1 MAKGSKIIADL
12 NIEAPEASP
21 LAGALSSD
29 EALVSALLG
38 AADLRIRLVESPLLL
53 GEHGHFEVSELL
65 ARDQVSRLS
74 LADATS
80 AEAWRAVVRD
90 RRTVILDLL
99 GLRRPARRPDLP
111 ATLSAL
117 TAAVPAGG
125 VLGFMVAPH
134 TLETSAQLELKQFL
148 AEGCAVEWIAWFEF
162 PFTPVTWAMVVA
174 RPASTKAP
182 AQRLVDARGLPV
194 AEAVTLIDLCRKRR
208 GGDGERE
215 RVRHGPLPLDRPWT
229 WWGLSRAAEEERK
242 NTLELG
248 PPRPLSEVARLRIAR
263 PGRWT
268 VTELENPENLRDDQ
282 VGIVQGSA
290 IGRDGSLSI
299 PSRVV
304 PRDEV
309 DSRHLLEPGDVV
321 IASVFRDV
329 LRVGLVPPNYPPSLA
344 HTSVMQLRFHD
355 GIEAVE
361 RAAIV
366 AYLRSARYARR
377 MSEAGSSLGGVWRA
391 TGAAFEKIGV
401 PRFDQRIL
409 DALARSAA
417 ARVQFSEWARELD
430 ERESA
435 FFDAKSFRVELPA
448 FLSRSRIAADQ
459 VQAASDVDTLE
470 GRIRQRFPH
479 PLAFRY
485 ETVAQMDHGSERV
498 RATLECAEHIV
509 FFLAFLGLANLGGG
523 PTTSLQAWSEER
535 GSLSLDWGKADSL
548 LRETASKAYK
558 VANPLATA
566 VPEFER
572 LHGALSDQASS
583 LNQACRELRAWRN
596 DESHLSR
603 STPDE
608 VMEASERFAGHL
620 RALFDAASFITQTP
634 LVAVDDYSRDPH
646 TDEPRARFAY
656 LVGVSAA
663 FKRSWASVEKE
674 LTRTHVGVRD
684 VHGRFHSLYPWLI
697 RRNCEKCKHAE
708 TFVLSKFDS
717 KMAKYVAME
726 SGHPLVD
733 PALASALT
741 NFVARNGQAQGTPS
755 SEGV

>member
-1 MAKGSKIIADL
+1 ML
-12 NIEAPEASP
+12 IEMC
-21 LAGALSSD
+21 
-29 EALVSALLG
+29 
-38 AADLRIRLVESPLLL
+38 
-53 GEHGHFEVSELL
+53 H
-65 ARDQVSRLS
+65 
-74 LADATS
+74 
-80 AEAWRAVVRD
+80 
-90 RRTVILDLL
+90 
-99 GLRRPARRPDLP
+99 
-111 ATLSAL
+111 
-117 TAAVPAGG
+117 
-125 VLGFMVAPH
+125 
-134 TLETSAQLELKQFL
+134 
-148 AEGCAVEWIAWFEF
+148 
-162 PFTPVTWAMVVA
+162 
-174 RPASTKAP
+174 
-182 AQRLVDARGLPV
+182 
-194 AEAVTLIDLCRKRR
+194 KRR
-208 GGDGERE
+208 GGEGERE
-215 RVRHGPLPLDRPWT
+215 RLRRGPLPLDRPWT
-229 WWGLSRAAEEERK
+229 WWGLSRAVEEERK
-242 NTLELG
+242 DTLELG
-248 PPRPLSEVARLRIAR
+248 PPRPLSEVARPRILR
-263 PGRWT
+263 PGRLT
-268 VTELENPENLRDDQ
+268 IAELEDPENLRDDQ
-282 VGIVQGSA
+282 IGLVQGSA
-290 IGRDGSLSI
+290 IGRDGSLSM

-309 DSRHLLEPGDVV
+309 DARQLLEPGDVV
-321 IASVFRDV
+321 VASVFRDV

-344 HTSVMQLRFHD
+344 HSSVMQLRFHD
-355 GIEAVE
+355 GIDPVE

-366 AYLRSARYARR
+366 AYLRSDRYARR
-377 MSEAGSSLGGVWRA
+377 MCEEGGSLGGAWRA

-401 PRFDQRIL
+401 PRFDQRLL

-417 ARVQFSEWARELD
+417 ARVQFAEWARELE
-430 ERESA
+430 ERVSA

-470 GRIRQRFPH
+470 GRIRQRYPH

-485 ETVAQMDHGSERV
+485 ETVTQMDHGPERV

-509 FFLAFLGLANLGGG
+509 LFLAFLGLANLGGG

-558 VANPLATA
+558 AANPLATA

-572 LHGALSDQASS
+572 LHGALSDQSSS

-596 DESHLSR
+596 DESHLTR

-608 VMEASERFAGHL
+608 VMDASERFAGHL

-697 RRNCEKCKHAE
+697 RRTCDKCKHAE

-733 PALASALT
+733 PTLASALT
-741 NFVARNGQAQGTPS
+741 NFVARNGTAQGTPS
-755 SEGV
+755 TEGV